1 MGTGPNLCF
10 IRLYII
16 HFVQDLLRV
25 WLDVFVCMCL
35 LLCLCIFICLY
46 FITFNCININPVDMM
61 MQVPDYRLLPQCCAV
76 CYCVYAKSPFRTK
89 GHQRQRDPVT
99 CPDTI
104 WWILMS
110 CSEIQMVLHCLL
122 MHTSCSPNVLC
133 WYMKWHR
140 VMSLKWCEFRS
151 VCKCSTDYRLDFL
164 FFFFFEQ
171 MLIISLVLDQ
181 LSWFSESLLLSVVL
195 SRPLSPARL
204 TAGAQ
209 GRREVNRCLKWMPFI
224 TKSQQIFYLC
234 NSIRVVAYHC
244 HCAAA
249 AFYNHDV
256 LVHK

>member
-1 MGTGPNLCF
+1 
-10 IRLYII
+10 
-16 HFVQDLLRV
+16 
-25 WLDVFVCMCL
+25 
-35 LLCLCIFICLY
+35 
-46 FITFNCININPVDMM
+46 
-61 MQVPDYRLLPQCCAV
+61 
-76 CYCVYAKSPFRTK
+76 
-89 GHQRQRDPVT
+89 
-99 CPDTI
+99 
-104 WWILMS
+104 
-110 CSEIQMVLHCLL
+110 
-122 MHTSCSPNVLC
+122 
-133 WYMKWHR
+133 
-140 VMSLKWCEFRS
+140 
-151 VCKCSTDYRLDFL
+151 
-164 FFFFFEQ
+164 

-224 TKSQQIFYLC
+224 TKSQQIVYLC